1 MGNSELVLTG
11 LIGEVRSL
19 DRILC
24 RQGLGER
31 EEEMSW
37 GLRRRGWATDAPWG
51 LRAGGRPPVHLGL
64 SRVNTEHSEKLGWPV
79 TLVQVTHKWWG
90 GLSWS
95 LLSVSWVEN
104 SLDDQ

>member
-37 GLRRRGWATDAPWG
+37 GLRRRGWVTNTPQG
-51 LRAGGRPPVHLGL
+51 L
-64 SRVNTEHSEKLGWPV
+64 
-79 TLVQVTHKWWG
+79 
-90 GLSWS
+90 
-95 LLSVSWVEN
+95 
-104 SLDDQ
+104 